1 MKNHWLL
8 LVIFL
13 SVLLATVVLL
23 PVVKMLTD
31 AAVTRSD
38 TFHRMLKY
46 KPATDDGPAKY
57 DIGRV
62 TRRLLMIGA
71 IVALVVF
78 RKRLDIGSLATTGLR
93 GSGRGL
99 RELLWGIALGVG
111 SLALFMVL
119 LTELGAWEARES
131 SKSVIG
137 VLFKSLRSAAG
148 VGIMEEILFR
158 GFLLQSLAVSLGAR
172 WALFLSSAFYSI
184 LHFFD
189 GKVLV
194 TVGFDPLIG
203 VKTVGEF
210 FSPLL
215 AEPAVLLDRARWD
228 ESIVPGTIGLL
239 LVGIVLGY
247 AFIRTKRLHLCIGLH
262 GGWVFVLKFQKLFIR
277 RSGDELRWLYGGKEV
292 VTGVL
297 GWALLLALW
306 TGLVWRLRRP
316 EAERVSEAPHR
327 GAVV

>member
-8 LVIFL
+8 LAIFL

-23 PVVKMLTD
+23 PVVKVLTD

-38 TFHRMLKY
+38 SFHRMLKY
-46 KPATDDGPAKY
+46 KPETDDGPATY

-62 TRRLLMIGA
+62 TRRLLMVGA
-71 IVALVVF
+71 IVALIVF

-99 RELLWGIALGVG
+99 RELLQGIALGVG
-111 SLALFMVL
+111 SLVLFMVL
-119 LTELGAWEARES
+119 LTVLGAWEPRES
-131 SKSVIG
+131 SKSVAS
-137 VLFKSLRSAAG
+137 VLSKSLVAGAG

-172 WALFLSSAFYSI
+172 WALFWSSAFYSI
-184 LHFFD
+184 LHFFRA
-189 GKVLV
+189 KVYV
-194 TVGFDPLIG
+194 PVGFDPLIG
-203 VKTVGEF
+203 AKTVGEF
-210 FSPLL
+210 FSPLV
-215 AEPAVLLDRARWD
+215 AEPAVLLDQARWD
-228 ESIVPGTIGLL
+228 ESIVPGTVGLL
-239 LVGIVLGY
+239 LVGVVLGY
-247 AFIRTKRLHLCIGLH
+247 AFIRTKRLHMSIGLH

-297 GWALLLALW
+297 GWVFLLALW
-306 TGLVWRLRRP
+306 ALLAWRLGRP
-316 EAERVSEAPHR
+316 RDEGEE
-327 GAVV
+327 VVG